1 LPSVTD
7 EAPAIIAA
15 TPVDRA
21 EMLNM
26 AIATQISEQAYREL
40 ALNEPDRFWE
50 LWDGA
55 PVEKPQMSMRHNAV
69 AAYLGAA
76 LIGQLD
82 RREYRVTINGDRA
95 RISSRSYY
103 IPDVIVI
110 PAAYQERFEADPW
123 ALGTYADPLPLVVEV
138 WSPSTGHY
146 DLTTKLEGYRA
157 RGDLEV
163 WLIHPVEGTLT
174 AWRKQPDGNYAEEV
188 FRGGLVPVAS
198 LPGVT
203 IDLDALLFG

>member
-1 LPSVTD
+1 MTV
-7 EAPAIIAA
+7 
-15 TPVDRA
+15 
-21 EMLNM
+21 
-26 AIATQISEQAYREL
+26 ATQISEQAYREL

-50 LWDGA
+50 LWDGVL
-55 PVEKPQMSMRHNAV
+55 VEKPQMSMRHNAV
-69 AAYLGAA
+69 AVYLGVA

-82 RREYRVTINGDRA
+82 RSEYRVTINGDRA

-110 PAAYQERFEADPW
+110 PAAYQERLEDDPW
-123 ALGTYADPLPLVVEV
+123 ALGAYVDPLPLVVEV

-146 DLTTKLEGYRA
+146 DLTAKLEAYRA
-157 RGDLEV
+157 RGDFEV

-174 AWRKQPDGNYAEEV
+174 AWRKQPDGSYSEEI
-188 FRGGLVPVAS
+188 FRGGIVAVAS

-203 IDLDALLFG
+203 IDLDALVHG